1 MILSQLSALFRG
13 AAAPIIGAMI
23 RKLFAALVLSSGLL
37 SLSSPGGAAEQPIST
52 EQRQMIEQIVR
63 DYLLKHPEVLE
74 EATRALQ
81 DKRDEEASAGRSQ
94 TLAKMRDEI
103 EKDPAAPVIGNPNG
117 DVTVV
122 EFFDYQ
128 CSYCRSVLPTIV
140 SIMENDKKV
149 RYVLKELP
157 ILGNASLLASRASIA
172 AWKLDPGKYWDF
184 HRALMGAKPLNESTI
199 MVLAAKAGLD
209 RAKLRKAMDDP
220 AIGEIIQRNYK
231 LAEQLNVTGT
241 PAFVI
246 GDRFVPGALDEDSL
260 KSLISEARGG

>member
-1 MILSQLSALFRG
+1 MIRRLFLALLLSFVLTAAPAPR
-13 AAAPIIGAMI
+13 AAA
-23 RKLFAALVLSSGLL
+23 
-37 SLSSPGGAAEQPIST
+37 EEPIST
-52 EQRQMIEQIVR
+52 DQRQMIEQIVR

-81 DKRDEEASAGRSQ
+81 DKRDEEARAGRSQ

-103 EKDPAAPVIGNPNG
+103 EKDPASPVIGNPDG

-128 CSYCRSVLPTIV
+128 CGYCRSVLPSMV
-140 SIMENDKKV
+140 SIIGDDKKV
-149 RYVLKELP
+149 RFVLKELP
-157 ILGNASLLASRASIA
+157 ILGNASVLASRASIA

-209 RAKLRKAMDDP
+209 RSKLRKAMDDP

-246 GDRFVPGALDEDSL
+246 GDRFIPGALDEDSL